1 MREICVQVR
10 PQVSVGFGLFVWW
23 FCSREESLG
32 CISLSLLLCSEDC
45 GRLFQAPREGCV
57 FVVGCQS
64 QSWSAQVMAA
74 AKERGASGKLL
85 TACNSPIPSF
95 SNRPLIV
102 QPRKQTWEY
111 DVFPCHRAA
120 LCYALKGG
128 SSLYASLCFPWL
140 CHEAVTR
147 CLVSLSS
154 RQGFSKAAAA
164 ARPPDL
170 CDLRG
175 MFVPQQLIPRTR

>member
-10 PQVSVGFGLFVWW
+10 PRVSVGFGCFVWW

-32 CISLSLLLCSEDC
+32 CISLSLLLCSEDR

-64 QSWSAQVMAA
+64 WSAQVMAA
-74 AKERGASGKLL
+74 AKEQGASGKVL

-102 QPRKQTWEY
+102 QPRK
-111 DVFPCHRAA
+111 
-120 LCYALKGG
+120 
-128 SSLYASLCFPWL
+128 
-140 CHEAVTR
+140 
-147 CLVSLSS
+147 
-154 RQGFSKAAAA
+154 
-164 ARPPDL
+164 
-170 CDLRG
+170 
-175 MFVPQQLIPRTR
+175 